1 MGIWINLSDSYPND
15 FEPLNQKDSNFQK
28 GISFNIPKFQFRPEM
43 HFEYSYP
50 TVSKFGEANT
60 SESVE
65 LPSYNLFIEKF
76 ASLERN
82 RIYENSKN
90 WILLPTPRRS
100 KKKIVYHY
108 TNSIGAIGIFTKERF
123 WATSLSFM
131 NDRKEF
137 SLGEKL
143 LDQLLEQALLSS
155 HLHPLQKEFISEN
168 VELAKSIRN
177 FSAIF
182 VLCASENGDLLS
194 QWRAYGNDSVGIA
207 AGYSLG
213 IAGNSVGSV
222 VSIDGTV
229 PESPSRIN
237 TPRWTKVL
245 YNEYRQLELIKKSL
259 EFCAALTPN
268 PKFPIAA
275 SRRREIVD
283 IAVANFIN

>member
-1 MGIWINLSDSYPND
+1 M
-15 FEPLNQKDSNFQK
+15 
-28 GISFNIPKFQFRPEM
+28 
-43 HFEYSYP
+43 
-50 TVSKFGEANT
+50 
-60 SESVE
+60 
-65 LPSYNLFIEKF
+65 
-76 ASLERN
+76 
-82 RIYENSKN
+82 
-90 WILLPTPRRS
+90 
-100 KKKIVYHY
+100 
-108 TNSIGAIGIFTKERF
+108 
-123 WATSLSFM
+123 
-131 NDRKEF
+131 
-137 SLGEKL
+137 GEKL